1 MGWKTVVIG
10 AECQVSLTLDR
21 MRITMNDEY
30 LNIPLT
36 DINTVIFTHQKAVIT
51 SSLIAALIEANIS
64 IIICD
69 NKNDPIGIFQP
80 FNGHSLVFKQLNNQL
95 NWKITRKKKLW
106 KYIVEEK
113 IQSEIEC
120 LNFLSPSKENIE
132 VLKKYKSEVLNN
144 DDTNREAASAKVY
157 FIALFGKSFSREDN
171 CAINAG
177 LNYLKKYKSEVL
189 NNDDTNREAASAKVY
204 FIALFGKS
212 FSRED
217 NCAINAGLNYGY
229 KIIASHISR
238 CLASR
243 GLITQFGIHHK
254 GEANPFNLTY
264 DFIEPFRYVVD
275 MFVHEYI
282 NEKFGVKEKRML
294 IDLLQSK
301 IFINNK
307 WMRLVDASED
317 ILDSYIA
324 FLNESNDSILR
335 INYSQGIKINGED

>member
-113 IQSEIEC
+113 IQSEFEC
-120 LNFLSPSKENIE
+120 LNFLSPLKDNIE
-132 VLKKYKSEVLNN
+132 V
-144 DDTNREAASAKVY
+144 
-157 FIALFGKSFSREDN
+157 
-171 CAINAG
+171 
-177 LNYLKKYKSEVL
+177 LKKYKSEVL

-243 GLITQFGIHHK
+243 GLITQLGIHHK

>member
-10 AECQVSLTLDR
+10 AECRVSLTLDR
-21 MRITMNDEY
+21 MRISMNDEY
-30 LNIPLT
+30 MNIPLT
-36 DINTVIFTHQKAVIT
+36 DINTVIFTHQKAVMT
-51 SSLIAALIEANIS
+51 SSLIAALINANIS

-106 KYIVEEK
+106 KYIIEEK

-120 LNFLSPSKENIE
+120 LNFLSPSKDDIE
-132 VLKKYKSEVLNN
+132 ILKKYKSDVLNN

-157 FIALFGKSFSREDN
+157 FCALFGKSFSREDN
-171 CAINAG
+171 
-177 LNYLKKYKSEVL
+177 S
-189 NNDDTNREAASAKVY
+189 
-204 FIALFGKS
+204 
-212 FSRED
+212 
-217 NCAINAGLNYGY
+217 AINAGLNYGY
-229 KIIASHISR
+229 KIIASHLSR

-243 GLITQFGIHHK
+243 GLITQLGIHHK

-282 NEKFGVKEKRML
+282 NDKFGVKEKRL
-294 IDLLQSK
+294 IIDLLQSK

-324 FLNESNDSILR
+324 FLNESSDSILR
-335 INYSQGIKINGED
+335 IKYNQGIKFNGED

>member
-1 MGWKTVVIG
+1 
-10 AECQVSLTLDR
+10 

-132 VLKKYKSEVLNN
+132 V
-144 DDTNREAASAKVY
+144 
-157 FIALFGKSFSREDN
+157 
-171 CAINAG
+171 
-177 LNYLKKYKSEVL
+177 LKKYKSEVL

>member
-157 FIALFGKSFSREDN
+157 FIALFGK
-171 CAINAG
+171 
-177 LNYLKKYKSEVL
+177 
-189 NNDDTNREAASAKVY
+189 T
-204 FIALFGKS
+204 

-243 GLITQFGIHHK
+243 GLITQLGIHHK

>member
-51 SSLIAALIEANIS
+51 SSLIAALIDANIS

-177 LNYLKKYKSEVL
+177 LNY
-189 NNDDTNREAASAKVY
+189 
-204 FIALFGKS
+204 
-212 FSRED
+212 
-217 NCAINAGLNYGY
+217 GY

-243 GLITQFGIHHK
+243 GLITQLGIHHK

>member
-10 AECQVSLTLDR
+10 TECQVSLTLDR

-30 LNIPLT
+30 LNVPLT

-51 SSLIAALIEANIS
+51 SSLIAALIDANIS

-113 IQSEIEC
+113 IQSEFEC
-120 LNFLSPSKENIE
+120 LNFLSPLKDNIE
-132 VLKKYKSEVLNN
+132 V
-144 DDTNREAASAKVY
+144 
-157 FIALFGKSFSREDN
+157 
-171 CAINAG
+171 
-177 LNYLKKYKSEVL
+177 LKKYKSEVL

-243 GLITQFGIHHK
+243 GLITQLGIHHK

>member
-1 MGWKTVVIG
+1 M
-10 AECQVSLTLDR
+10 
-21 MRITMNDEY
+21 
-30 LNIPLT
+30 
-36 DINTVIFTHQKAVIT
+36 
-51 SSLIAALIEANIS
+51 
-64 IIICD
+64 
-69 NKNDPIGIFQP
+69 
-80 FNGHSLVFKQLNNQL
+80 
-95 NWKITRKKKLW
+95 
-106 KYIVEEK
+106 
-113 IQSEIEC
+113 
-120 LNFLSPSKENIE
+120 
-132 VLKKYKSEVLNN
+132 
-144 DDTNREAASAKVY
+144 
-157 FIALFGKSFSREDN
+157 
-171 CAINAG
+171 
-177 LNYLKKYKSEVL
+177 L

-243 GLITQFGIHHK
+243 GLITQLGIHHK

>member
-69 NKNDPIGIFQP
+69 NKNDPIGIFQS

-157 FIALFGKSFSREDN
+157 FIALFGKSFSRE
-171 CAINAG
+171 
-177 LNYLKKYKSEVL
+177 Y
-189 NNDDTNREAASAKVY
+189 
-204 FIALFGKS
+204 
-212 FSRED
+212 

-243 GLITQFGIHHK
+243 GLITQLGIHHK

>member
-51 SSLIAALIEANIS
+51 SSLIAALIDANIS

-177 LNYLKKYKSEVL
+177 LNY
-189 NNDDTNREAASAKVY
+189 
-204 FIALFGKS
+204 
-212 FSRED
+212 
-217 NCAINAGLNYGY
+217 GY

-243 GLITQFGIHHK
+243 GLITQLGIHHK

-335 INYSQGIKINGED
+335 KNYSQGIKINGED

>member
-177 LNYLKKYKSEVL
+177 LNY
-189 NNDDTNREAASAKVY
+189 
-204 FIALFGKS
+204 
-212 FSRED
+212 
-217 NCAINAGLNYGY
+217 GY

>member
-10 AECQVSLTLDR
+10 TECQVSLTLDR

-30 LNIPLT
+30 LNVPLT

-157 FIALFGKSFSREDN
+157 FIALFGK
-171 CAINAG
+171 
-177 LNYLKKYKSEVL
+177 
-189 NNDDTNREAASAKVY
+189 T
-204 FIALFGKS
+204 

-243 GLITQFGIHHK
+243 GLITQLGIHHK